1 MIATAKAVSL
11 IVLGATLI
19 SSCGEMRGYN
29 KGDQMY
35 NAVVQKEKAYKD
47 MSLEE
52 IKASPMFE
60 VTEEKVNYFIKKIK
74 DAPVEKLDGVS
85 SEISDFFTKLRK
97 DDRYVFYTFQLYE
110 GILQDDIL
118 NRKPGRKVS
127 E

>member
-11 IVLGATLI
+11 IVFGATLI

-29 KGDQMY
+29 KGDQMS